1 MNRRL
6 NRRMSVA
13 IAALALAAVPVAG
26 VHASSDDER
35 DLDVPEPVEVC
46 LACHA
51 IAADEPELEGPT
63 LWGVMGR
70 RIGGAEDFE
79 YSEALR
85 NQQGY
90 WDRESLD
97 RFLAAP
103 QAFAPGVNMTF
114 GGVRNA
120 ADRKVVIDYLETLK

>member
-6 NRRMSVA
+6 NRRTSAVV
-13 IAALALAAVPVAG
+13 AALALVAAPVAG
-26 VHASSDDER
+26 VHASSDAER
-35 DLDVPEPVEVC
+35 DLGIPEPVEVC

-70 RIGGAEDFE
+70 RIGEAAGFE
-79 YSEALR
+79 YSDALR
-85 NQQGY
+85 NQPGY

-97 RFLAAP
+97 RFLASP
-103 QAFAPGVNMTF
+103 QQFAPGVNMTF

-120 ADRKVVIDYLETLK
+120 ADRTAVIDFLETLK